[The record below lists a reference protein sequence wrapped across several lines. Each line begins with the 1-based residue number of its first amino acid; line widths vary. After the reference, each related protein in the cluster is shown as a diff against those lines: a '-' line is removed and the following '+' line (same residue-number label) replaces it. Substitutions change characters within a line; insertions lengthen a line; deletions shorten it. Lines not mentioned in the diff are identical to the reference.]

1 MTENYSEDK
10 SSLVSRN
17 ITVLGRRTS
26 IRLEPE
32 MWTALRS
39 IADREKCSI
48 HDICSLVSVR
58 KKEAT
63 SLTAAIRVFL
73 MLYFQASSTEEG
85 HVSAGH
91 GGFANMIRRARVT
104 DEYFS
109 QYHEQ
114 IKQEREE
121 KDIYRINYGA
131 SSHEADD
138 EQRSHKYGHA

>member
-1 MTENYSEDK
+1 MTVHCSEDK

-39 IADREKCSI
+39 IAEREKCSI

-58 KKEAT
+58 KKEET

-73 MLYFQASSTEEG
+73 MLYFQASSTEDG
-85 HVSAGH
+85 HISAGH
-91 GGFANMIRRARVT
+91 GEFSNMIRRARVT

-109 QYHEQ
+109 QYHEK
-114 IKQEREE
+114 IRQEREAKE
-121 KDIYRINYGA
+121 IYRVNYGS
-131 SSHEADD
+131 SSHKRD
-138 EQRSHKYGHA
+138 EDSSLQKYGHA